1 MGRLQLYVNI
11 YDVIDMKT
19 LSIDLP
25 PQGESPSP
33 SKSMIASESDK
44 QLLAGKLFESGAWG

>member
-1 MGRLQLYVNI
+1 MGRLQLYVSM

-33 SKSMIASESDK
+33 SKSMITSEGDK
-44 QLLAGKLFESGAWG
+44 ELLDGKLVKSGA